1 MAVNK
6 KRPTKIQPSKEAYQV
21 VASIAWIAGSVL
33 FVAGSAV
40 SVAGALKAY
49 KDKQKQ
55 SR

>member
-6 KRPTKIQPSKEAYQV
+6 KRPTKIEPSRETYQV

-33 FVAGSAV
+33 FVAGSAA

-49 KDKQKQ
+49 RDKQNQ